1 MPRVHKDY
9 REGRCSRFTN
19 ESKFDSD
26 RSNTR
31 KMAQEA
37 IREGEALRQKLQGHR
52 VLIPNEYETSLDRD
66 LKNAFRS

>member
-19 ESKFDSD
+19 ASKFDTD
-26 RSNTR
+26 WTNTQ

-37 IREGEALRQKLQGHR
+37 IREGEKLRKRLEGHR
-52 VLIPNEYETSLDRD
+52 ILLAVDHMDRE
-66 LKNAFRS
+66 LKNAFRL

>member
-19 ESKFDSD
+19 ASKFDTD
-26 RSNTR
+26 RTNTQ

-37 IREGEALRQKLQGHR
+37 IREGEALRQKLVGHR
-52 VLIPNEYETSLDRD
+52 ILMASEHLDRD
-66 LKNAFRS
+66 LKNAFRL